1 MLNEENFVRGKYPG
15 SEGIYCLKYIKI
27 HLDDI
32 SKAENMFDQF
42 LSG

>member
-15 SEGIYCLKYIKI
+15 SEGTYWLKCIKI

-32 SKAENMFDQF
+32 SKAENTSDQF